1 MSWSQIKSTGWSTLE
16 KANFDWPNG
25 QLENKWNC
33 KEKAAKISL
42 VFTWKKNW
50 TPFLVERRKDST
62 LQKKRASRKDYVKFR
77 KFSSVST
84 PERNEL

>member
-1 MSWSQIKSTGWSTLE
+1 MSWSQVKEVKSSWSG
-16 KANFDWPNG
+16 G

-33 KEKAAKISL
+33 TEKAAKISFGL
-42 VFTWKKNW
+42 YVKKNW